1 MRRWR
6 KSRGSFRTALA
17 RPSDGCGRM
26 TFSVHG
32 IGASKGIAIGRVH
45 IVTRGL
51 MEVPEY
57 TLKKS
62 QVEKEVKRFNEA
74 IAGARADLG
83 AIKEQIP
90 SDTATDIAAFIDTH
104 LLMLDDTAITRAP
117 IKLIREQLHNAE
129 WALKVQR
136 DALVSVFDAMQDAYL
151 RTRKDDIDHVVTSVQ
166 LRLMHTDK
174 SASHSDDSFA
184 GKIVFADD
192 LTPADTVLMQN
203 QGVAALVTEF
213 GGPNSHTAILA
224 RSLRIPAVVGLHN
237 SGPFLRE
244 NDTLIV
250 DGRQGVV
257 LVEPDEQ
264 MVRHYE
270 KLQRQ
275 IERVH
280 SARRKL
286 RYAPT
291 ITSDGEAIVLQANVE
306 LPADLDAAVQV
317 GSQGIGLYRT
327 EYLFMNRAAPPDE
340 EEQYQA
346 YIEVVRAGEGAPVT
360 IRTLDLGAD
369 KQVDGTRPGAPMS
382 SNPALGL
389 RAVRLCLKEPGLF
402 RPQLR
407 AILRAS
413 AHSSVRM
420 MIPMLSTTS
429 ELAQVLDMVK
439 ACRQELDHE
448 GQPYDEAMPI
458 GAMIEVPAAAI
469 CADLFARELDFLSIG
484 TNDLIQYTI
493 AIDRVDDE
501 VNYLYDPLHPAVL
514 RLIQMT
520 IQSGRKMGIPVA
532 MCGEMAGDARYTRLL
547 LGMGLKEFSVHPNAL
562 LEVKQVITE
571 SRVAESR
578 KFTQRVMRVIKSTA
592 RNALLEEMNR

>member
-1 MRRWR
+1 
-6 KSRGSFRTALA
+6 
-17 RPSDGCGRM
+17 M
-26 TFSVHG
+26 TFSLHG
-32 IGASKGIAIGRVH
+32 IGASKGIAIGKVH

-51 MEVPEY
+51 LEVPEY

-62 QVEKEVKRFNEA
+62 EIEAEVKRFKKA

-83 AIKEQIP
+83 AIKDQIP
-90 SDTATDIAAFIDTH
+90 PDTATDIAAFIDTH
-104 LLMLDDTAITRAP
+104 LLMLDDSAITKAP
-117 IKLIREQLHNAE
+117 IKLIREEKRNAE

-136 DALVSVFDAMQDAYL
+136 DALVSVFEAMQDSYL
-151 RTRKDDIDHVVTSVQ
+151 RTRKDDIDHVVTAVQ
-166 LRLMHTDK
+166 MRLMHTDTPI
-174 SASHSDDSFA
+174 SHVDGSFA

-192 LTPADTVLMQN
+192 LTPADTVLMQH
-203 QGVAALVTEF
+203 QGVVALVTEF

-237 SGPFLRE
+237 AGPYLRE
-244 NDTLIV
+244 NDTLII

-257 LVEPDEQ
+257 LVDPDEQ
-264 MVRHYE
+264 MIRHYE

-275 IERVH
+275 IERIH
-280 SARRKL
+280 TARRKL
-286 RYAPT
+286 RFAPT
-291 ITSDGEAIVLQANVE
+291 ITSDGEPIVLQANVE

-317 GSQGIGLYRT
+317 GAQGVGLYRT

-346 YIEVVRAGEGAPVT
+346 YTEIGRAGEGSPVT

-369 KQVDGTRPGAPMS
+369 KQVDGTRPGAPMT

-389 RAVRLCLKEPGLF
+389 RAVRLCLKEPALF

-413 AHSSVRM
+413 AHSPVRM
-420 MIPMLSTTS
+420 MIPMLSTTG
-429 ELAQVLDMVK
+429 ELAQVLDLVK
-439 ACRQELDHE
+439 SCRQELDNE
-448 GQPYDEAMPI
+448 GQPYDDAMPI

-469 CADLFARELDFLSIG
+469 CADIFARELDFLSIG

-520 IQSGRKMGIPVA
+520 ILAGEKMGIPVA

-547 LGMGLKEFSVHPNAL
+547 LGMGLKEFSVHPNSL

-592 RNALLEEMNR
+592 RSALLEEMNR

>member
-1 MRRWR
+1 M
-6 KSRGSFRTALA
+6 
-17 RPSDGCGRM
+17 
-26 TFSVHG
+26 
-32 IGASKGIAIGRVH
+32 
-45 IVTRGL
+45 
-51 MEVPEY
+51 
-57 TLKKS
+57 
-62 QVEKEVKRFNEA
+62 
-74 IAGARADLG
+74 
-83 AIKEQIP
+83 
-90 SDTATDIAAFIDTH
+90 
-104 LLMLDDTAITRAP
+104 
-117 IKLIREQLHNAE
+117 
-129 WALKVQR
+129 
-136 DALVSVFDAMQDAYL
+136 
-151 RTRKDDIDHVVTSVQ
+151 RTRKDDIDHVVTAVQ
-166 LRLMHTDK
+166 MRLMHTDTPV
-174 SASHSDDSFA
+174 SHVDGSFA

-192 LTPADTVLMQN
+192 LTPADTVLMQH
-203 QGVAALVTEF
+203 QGVVALVTEF

-237 SGPFLRE
+237 VGPYLRE
-244 NDTLIV
+244 TDTLII

-257 LVEPDEQ
+257 LVDPDEQ
-264 MVRHYE
+264 MIRHYE

-275 IERVH
+275 IERIH
-280 SARRKL
+280 TARRKL
-286 RYAPT
+286 RFAPT
-291 ITSDGEAIVLQANVE
+291 ITSDGEPIVLQANVE

-317 GSQGIGLYRT
+317 GAQGVGLYRT
-327 EYLFMNRAAPPDE
+327 EYLFMNRAALPDE

-346 YIEVVRAGEGAPVT
+346 YTEIGRAGEGSPVT

-369 KQVDGTRPGAPMS
+369 KQVDGTRPGAPMT

-389 RAVRLCLKEPGLF
+389 RAVRLCLKEPALF

-413 AHSSVRM
+413 AHSPVRM
-420 MIPMLSTTS
+420 MIPMLSTTG
-429 ELAQVLDMVK
+429 ELAQVFDLVK
-439 ACRQELDHE
+439 SCRQELDNE
-448 GQPYDEAMPI
+448 GQPYDDAMPI

-469 CADLFARELDFLSIG
+469 CADIFARELDFLSIG

-520 IQSGRKMGIPVA
+520 ILAGEKMGIPVA

-547 LGMGLKEFSVHPNAL
+547 LGMGLKEFSVHPNSL

-592 RNALLEEMNR
+592 RSALLEEMNR

>member
-1 MRRWR
+1 
-6 KSRGSFRTALA
+6 
-17 RPSDGCGRM
+17 M
-26 TFSVHG
+26 TFSLHG
-32 IGASKGIAIGRVH
+32 IGASKGIAIGKVH

-57 TLKKS
+57 TLEKS
-62 QVEKEVKRFNEA
+62 EIEKEVKRFKKA
-74 IAGARADLG
+74 VAGARADLG

-90 SDTATDIAAFIDTH
+90 SDTASDIAAFIDTH
-104 LLMLDDTAITRAP
+104 LLMLDDAAITKAP
-117 IKLIREQLHNAE
+117 IKLIRGQLRNAE

-136 DALVSVFDAMQDAYL
+136 DALVSVFDAMDDSYL

-166 LRLMHTDK
+166 MRLMHMDK
-174 SASHSDDSFA
+174 SMSRADDSFA

-192 LTPADTVLMQN
+192 LTPADTVLMQH
-203 QGVAALVTEF
+203 QGVVALVTEF

-237 SGPFLRE
+237 AGPYLRE
-244 NDTLIV
+244 NDTLII

-257 LVEPDEQ
+257 LVDPDEQ

-291 ITSDGEAIVLQANVE
+291 ITSDGESIVLQANVE
-306 LPADLDAAVQV
+306 LPADLDTAVQV
-317 GSQGIGLYRT
+317 GAQGIGLYRT
-327 EYLFMNRAAPPDE
+327 EYLFMNRDTPPDE

-346 YIEVVRAGEGAPVT
+346 YTEVVRAGEGAPVT

-369 KQVDGTRPGAPMS
+369 KQVDGTRPGAPMT

-413 AHSSVRM
+413 AHSPVRM
-420 MIPMLSTTS
+420 MIPMLSTIS
-429 ELAQVLDMVK
+429 ELAQVLDLVK
-439 ACRQELDHE
+439 ACRQELDNE
-448 GQPYDEAMPI
+448 GQPYDGAMPI

-469 CADLFARELDFLSIG
+469 CADIFARELDFLSIG

-493 AIDRVDDE
+493 AVDRVDDE

-520 IQSGRKMGIPVA
+520 IEAGEKMGIPVA

-571 SRVAESR
+571 SRVAEAR
-578 KFTQRVMRVIKSTA
+578 QFTQRVMRVIKSTA
-592 RNALLEEMNR
+592 RSALLEEMNR